1 MTEWESITAVVLAG
15 VLGGIV
21 GAALT
26 SLYWAKRE
34 RWASEQ
40 ETRREVIASWLAAR
54 IALGRASISFVTAF
68 RSLGAVGPE
77 SRYFSLRQ
85 DEAQRARA
93 QWARAAQDLDIAE
106 AKLRVWHPSEDLGGR
121 AARLDRISVESLRAG
136 IDGDEAAADRLM
148 QSVLA
153 MERQAIAF
161 AEETVAE
168 LAPSRRVPALR
179 EMLRRVVAKLEAVAD
194 GWARD
199 DT

>member
-1 MTEWESITAVVLAG
+1 MTEGESITAIVLAG

-54 IALGRASISFVTAF
+54 FALGRASVSFVTAF
-68 RSLGAVGPE
+68 RSLGAVGRE

-121 AARLDRISVESLRAG
+121 AARLERISVESLRAG
-136 IDGDEAAADRLM
+136 IDGNEADADRLM

-161 AEETVAE
+161 AEETVTE

-199 DT
+199 DS